1 MELASEGSV
10 GGGVSDPVGG
20 QVPSSEIQQMMVA
33 DAAYNHY
40 VDGRGRTFQFII
52 TFAPHK
58 VFNVSWFYN
67 HFMTRTHLV
76 YKSDEN

>member
-10 GGGVSDPVGG
+10 GGGVSDSVGG

-40 VDGRGRTFQFII
+40 VDGRGRTF
-52 TFAPHK
+52 
-58 VFNVSWFYN
+58 
-67 HFMTRTHLV
+67 
-76 YKSDEN
+76 

>member
-10 GGGVSDPVGG
+10 GGGVSDSVGG

-40 VDGRGRTFQFII
+40 VDGRGRTF
-52 TFAPHK
+52 APHK
-58 VFNVSWFYN
+58 VFNVISWFYN

>member
-10 GGGVSDPVGG
+10 GGGVSDSVGG

-40 VDGRGRTFQFII
+40 VDGRGRTFQFI
-52 TFAPHK
+52 
-58 VFNVSWFYN
+58 Y
-67 HFMTRTHLV
+67 HFCPT
-76 YKSDEN
+76 